1 MTGSAVIPTL
11 TYRDAPAMIDWL
23 CEVLGFARHAVFPDE
38 GGGIAHA
45 ELTLGAGMVMLGS
58 HREGG
63 FGDLQ
68 GPPGE
73 SRDGGRHGGRHGGRV
88 GGSPYLVLPDDAAV
102 EAAHARAVAAGAEI
116 VLPLE
121 AKGYGGLAVTIRDPE
136 GGLWNL
142 GAYDPW
148 VAGGR

>member
-1 MTGSAVIPTL
+1 MTGSHVIPTL
-11 TYRDAPAMIDWL
+11 SYRDAPAMIDWL
-23 CEVLGFARHAVFPDE
+23 CEVLGFARHAVFPDDR
-38 GGGIAHA
+38 GGIAHA

-58 HREGG
+58 LREGG

-68 GPPGE
+68 GPPG
-73 SRDGGRHGGRHGGRV
+73 DGRA

-102 EAAHARAVAAGAEI
+102 EAAHARALAAGAEI
-116 VLPLE
+116 VMPLE
-121 AKGYGGLAVTIRDPE
+121 VKDYGGLAVSIRDPE

-148 VAGGR
+148 TAAAG

>member
-73 SRDGGRHGGRHGGRV
+73 SREGGRV

-102 EAAHARAVAAGAEI
+102 EAAHARAGAAGAEI
-116 VLPLE
+116 VLPL
-121 AKGYGGLAVTIRDPE
+121 AD
-136 GGLWNL
+136 
-142 GAYDPW
+142 
-148 VAGGR
+148 